1 MRRVSESHGRLIEP
15 GAIIGEGGMYIEQLE
30 LHLCTLHLVA
40 LGRVN
45 IAEMITS
52 FTCIYI
58 SLSPFDTY
66 TTYILQLREM
76 TRHQKPSWQ
85 V

>member
-1 MRRVSESHGRLIEP
+1 M
-15 GAIIGEGGMYIEQLE
+15 LE

-40 LGRVN
+40 LGRVIN

-52 FTCIYI
+52 FTCISL

-66 TTYILQLREM
+66 LYFTPTARDDTSSEAILAG
-76 TRHQKPSWQ
+76 
-85 V
+85 VI